1 MRRFFVESELISN
14 DEIAIIG
21 ELEHYLSDVLRLK
34 IGALI
39 ELSDG
44 EKEICTVKLTEF
56 AAGVIKGEISERR
69 AFSMKSK
76 VEIYLYQGL
85 PKGDKLEFIVQKCT
99 ELGVSGIIPIEMPR
113 SVVRIIKDKS
123 AKKTARLQKI
133 ATEAAQQS
141 KQDVVPQISEPLSWQ
156 EFLRETESLA
166 GLTLVLWEDEKFCG
180 LKDALVNYAE
190 VGRIN
195 LIIGPEGGLGAEEAE
210 ELKKRGAI
218 SVSLGR
224 KILRTETAPIAALAM
239 IGYHYGDLG
248 VI

>member
-1 MRRFFVESELISN
+1 M
-14 DEIAIIG
+14 
-21 ELEHYLSDVLRLK
+21 
-34 IGALI
+34 
-39 ELSDG
+39 
-44 EKEICTVKLTEF
+44 
-56 AAGVIKGEISERR
+56 
-69 AFSMKSK
+69 
-76 VEIYLYQGL
+76 
-85 PKGDKLEFIVQKCT
+85 QKCT

-166 GLTLVLWEDEKFCG
+166 GLTLVLWEYEKFCG
-180 LKDALVNYAE
+180 FKDVLVNYAE
-190 VGRIN
+190 VERIN